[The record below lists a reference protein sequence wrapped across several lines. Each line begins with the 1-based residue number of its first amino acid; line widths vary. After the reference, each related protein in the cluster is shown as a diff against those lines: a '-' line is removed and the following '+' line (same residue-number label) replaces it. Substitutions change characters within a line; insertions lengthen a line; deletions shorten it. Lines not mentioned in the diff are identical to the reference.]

1 MSLRV
6 LGIVLS
12 LLSAPAFAE
21 TEDDWGDE
29 SADWDGDE
37 TEESS
42 SSGDAWGES
51 EEDESWDD
59 SGGDDWGESSGDGF
73 ETIPSLSLID
83 EGLPGPSDYRFEA
96 TLSLETDSQFWLER
110 VKSEPLAKLAET
122 MKLNV
127 LASGDW
133 WQLRG
138 GVSLSYDAAYLVDRL
153 ERDLETLRTYE
164 FYALARETSGAVE
177 FGPFSLKHGLI
188 APSFSELDLTSSLD
202 LVSVFDLREPGLRE
216 PEDVRLP
223 VWASRLGAQWSGH
236 TIEAIVIHKPRY
248 DLRSPPFGPFGP
260 VRGQLETL
268 GIFIDWDRLT
278 ENRLVSIGDKEEQDA
293 FARQQ
298 AVMRY
303 AYRGGGVDFTLLAA
317 SVFDR
322 VGELENVDI
331 APWLEP
337 SSNIFELTLLHRRY
351 EIAAIGLATS
361 LGSWLLKSELV
372 YRHRQ
377 PTFFRDDTPG
387 LVVPIVAGRHELI
400 SGALGLSTSG
410 DGWQVGVEATQAY
423 RLTERDIQE
432 LQDSERGGWAL
443 RSQFNFA
450 RDILSLSFIGVASG
464 WTLEGGG
471 VGRAELGWSISD
483 EWSLAGGV
491 VGYLEGRELGPFAGW
506 DRHTRGYL
514 RLTWAKVVY

>member
-6 LGIVLS
+6 LGLLLS
-12 LLSAPAFAE
+12 LISVHALAE

-29 SADWDGDE
+29 SADWGEDEGSTEGSDEDDWGD
-37 TEESS
+37 
-42 SSGDAWGES
+42 S
-51 EEDESWDD
+51 EEESWDD
-59 SGGDDWGESSGDGF
+59 SQESGWDESAGDSFD
-73 ETIPSLSLID
+73 TIPLLIVD
-83 EGLPGPSDYRFEA
+83 EGLPGPDTYRFEA

-110 VKSEPLAKLAET
+110 IQSEPLAKLAET
-122 MKLNV
+122 MKLSL

-133 WQLRG
+133 WQVRG
-138 GVSLSYDAAYLVDRL
+138 GISISYDGAYLVDRQ
-153 ERDLETLRTYE
+153 ERDFETLRTYE
-164 FYALARETSGAVE
+164 FYALARETSALVE
-177 FGPFSLKHGLI
+177 FGALSVKHGLI

-223 VWASRLGAQWSGH
+223 VWASRLGGQWSGH
-236 TIEAIVIHKPRY
+236 SVETIVIHEPRY

-260 VRGQLETL
+260 VQGQLETL
-268 GIFIDWDRLT
+268 GIFIDWNRLT
-278 ENRLVSIGDKEEQDA
+278 QDRLVSIGDREEEDP

-298 AVMRY
+298 AVLRY
-303 AYRGGGVDFTLLAA
+303 AYRGGGVDFTMLAA

-322 VGELENVDI
+322 IGELENVDI
-331 APWLEP
+331 APWLQP
-337 SSNIFELTLLHRRY
+337 SSKIFELTLLHRRY
-351 EIAAIGLATS
+351 EIAALGLATS

-377 PTFFRDDTPG
+377 PTFFRDETPG
-387 LVVPIVAGRHELI
+387 LVVPIVAGRHELV

-410 DGWQVGVEATQAY
+410 DGWQIGLEATQAY
-423 RLTERDIQE
+423 RVSRRDIQE

-464 WTLEGGG
+464 WSLEGGG
-471 VGRAELGWSISD
+471 VGRAELGWSIND
-483 EWSLAGGV
+483 EWSLASGV
-491 VGYLEGRELGPFAGW
+491 VAYLEGRELGPFAGW

-514 RLTWAKVVY
+514 RLTWTTVVY

>member
-1 MSLRV
+1 MRLRL

-12 LLSAPAFAE
+12 VFCTQAFAE

-29 SADWDGDE
+29 SDDWPSDTTAASED
-37 TEESS
+37 S
-42 SSGDAWGES
+42 DDWGES
-51 EEDESWDD
+51 D
-59 SGGDDWGESSGDGF
+59 GDDWGESSGSGF
-73 ETIPSLSLID
+73 DEIVPPLSLLE
-83 EGLPGPSDYRFEA
+83 EGLPGPDTYRFEA

-110 VKSEPLAKLAET
+110 IKSEPLAKLAET
-122 MKLNV
+122 LKVGV

-138 GVSLSYDAAYLVDRL
+138 GVSISYDAAYLVDRL

-164 FYALARETSGAVE
+164 FYALARETSAAVE
-177 FGPFSLKHGLI
+177 LGPISLKHGLI

-223 VWASRLGAQWSGH
+223 VWASRLGSQWGGNSL
-236 TIEAIVIHKPRY
+236 EAIIIHEPRY

-260 VRGQLETL
+260 VKGQLEVL
-268 GIFIDWDRLT
+268 GVFLDWERLT
-278 ENRLVSIGDKEEQDA
+278 DGRLVSIGDKEEEDA

-298 AVMRY
+298 AVLRY
-303 AYRGGGVDFTLLAA
+303 AYRGGGVDLTLLAA
-317 SVFDR
+317 SIFDR
-322 VGELENVDI
+322 VGELDNVEI
-331 APWLEP
+331 SPWLQP

-351 EIAAIGLATS
+351 EIAAMGLATS
-361 LGSWLLKSELV
+361 LGSWLLKSEIV

-377 PTFFRDDTPG
+377 PTFFRDPAPG
-387 LVVPIVAGRHELI
+387 LVVPIVAGRHQLI

-410 DGWQVGVEATQAY
+410 DGWQLGVEATQAY
-423 RLTERDIQE
+423 RVSNREIEE
-432 LQDSERGGWAL
+432 LQDSERGSWAV
-443 RSQFNFA
+443 RSQFLFA

-471 VGRAELGWSISD
+471 VGRAELAWSIDD